1 MASQNLVSGVLT
13 DETLSTALAGIQSL
27 TESMNFLI
35 SLSPDERRR
44 ITKLKGGH
52 VDFVREIRDVCNQNP
67 GFLPR
72 QFDLEEFDRDVAL
85 ANQLDQV
92 ETALST
98 LARQMEDTLMAVR
111 SDMYSSALEA
121 YGYLQ
126 VARDGDG
133 LDGHRND
140 LRQYFRHRR
149 SGSGADV
156 DETEAAG
163 AL

>member
-13 DETLSTALAGIQSL
+13 DETLNTALAGIQSL
-27 TESMNFLI
+27 ADSMDFLI
-35 SLSPDERRR
+35 SLTPDERRR
-44 ITKLKGGH
+44 IVKLRAGH
-52 VDFVREIRDVCNQNP
+52 VDFVREMRDVCTQNQ

-72 QFDLEEFDRDVAL
+72 QFDLEEFDRDAVL

-92 ETALST
+92 ETSLST

-111 SDMYSSALEA
+111 SDLYSSALEA

-133 LDGHRND
+133 LDGHRNS
-140 LRQYFRHRR
+140 LRQYFRYRR
-149 SGSGADV
+149 GDSEEEAVDAADAV
-156 DETEAAG
+156 
-163 AL
+163 

>member
-1 MASQNLVSGVLT
+1 MSARKIRAFYPAS
-13 DETLSTALAGIQSL
+13 
-27 TESMNFLI
+27 LI
-35 SLSPDERRR
+35 
-44 ITKLKGGH
+44 
-52 VDFVREIRDVCNQNP
+52 
-67 GFLPR
+67 
-72 QFDLEEFDRDVAL
+72 LEEFDRDVAL

-133 LDGHRND
+133 LDGHRRE
-140 LRQYFRHRR
+140 LRQYFRRRR
-149 SGSGADV
+149 SGANEDDV
-156 DETEAAG
+156 
-163 AL
+163 ALVGEGV